1 LAAAFCGAPALART
15 QEAAQLQPGA
25 SRELLN
31 EQPPGTIC
39 GSVADRSGAFVRGAA
54 VKVAYDDASAGPEAV
69 TDEDGRFCLAD
80 VSPGSF
86 HLTVTLQG
94 FATQTVTG
102 ILHSGEHYSAPPIVL
117 EVAPASAEVHVSPS
131 QEEIAQDEIKAQE
144 KQRALG
150 FIPNFY
156 VSYVPNAAPL
166 TPKQKFE
173 LAWKTTID
181 PVTFAINAGSAGLQQ
196 AANSPSAYG
205 QGAQGYAKRYGASYA
220 DLVVG
225 TFLGSAVLPSL
236 LKQDPRYF
244 YKGTGSK
251 TSRVFYALANSVIC
265 KGDNGHWQPNYSGLA
280 GSLAAGGLS
289 NLYYPGRD
297 NPVSWTFENFL
308 IGIGTTAAT
317 NLLQEFVIR
326 KVTPKLPKTEPVEAI
341 VNKISAKFVGESD

>member
-1 LAAAFCGAPALART
+1 LAAFCGAPALARAQDAEPPQT
-15 QEAAQLQPGA
+15 GAAQGNLSDQ
-25 SRELLN
+25 
-31 EQPPGTIC
+31 PGTIC
-39 GSVADRSGAFVRGAA
+39 GSVSDQSGALVRGAT
-54 VKVAYDDASAGPEAV
+54 VKVVHDDGSPGPEAV
-69 TDEDGRFCLAD
+69 TDADGRFCLTD
-80 VSPGSF
+80 VAAGSF
-86 HLTVTLQG
+86 HLTTSLPG
-94 FATQTVTG
+94 FATQTVSG
-102 ILHSGEHYSAPPIVL
+102 ILHSGEHYAAPLIVI
-117 EVAPASAEVHVSPS
+117 EVAAASAEVHVSPTL
-131 QEEIAQDEIKAQE
+131 EEIAQDEIKAQE

-166 TPKQKFE
+166 TTKQKFE

-181 PVTFAINAGSAGLQQ
+181 PVTFAINGASAGLQQ
-196 AANSPSAYG
+196 AANSPSGFG
-205 QGAQGYAKRYGASYA
+205 QGAPGYAKRYGASYA
-220 DLVVG
+220 DIVVG
-225 TFLGSAVLPSL
+225 TFLGSAILPSL

-326 KVTPKLPKTEPVEAI
+326 KVTPKLPKSEPVESI
-341 VNKISAKFVGESD
+341 VNKLSAKLVRESD